1 MAAYG
6 MGLHQ
11 MALSRRRKEWPIE
24 TIRASVSI
32 KKSRS
37 SKGIGGHY
45 REPNYVYKHMALKGN
60 AS

>member
-45 REPNYVYKHMALKGN
+45 REPNYVYSTWL
-60 AS
+60 